1 MKNIVVP
8 VDFSAGTQRIVRR
21 AIEQARAF
29 EAKLWVIHVAAPEPD
44 FVPYAADPPVLRD
57 QVARGLWE
65 EHRHLQTLAD
75 LVESAGVDV
84 TALMVQG
91 PTVEKILEEARKL
104 EADLIVVGSHGHGM
118 LHRALLGSVSSGLL
132 RHATVPV
139 LIVPVRE
146 A

>member
-29 EAKLWVIHVAAPEPD
+29 HAKLWLIHVAAPEPD
-44 FVPYAADPPVLRD
+44 FVPYASDPPPLRD
-57 QVARGLWE
+57 QVAKSLRE
-65 EHRHLQTLAD
+65 EHRLLQALAETIEAEG
-75 LVESAGVDV
+75 VEV

-91 PTVEKILEEARKL
+91 PTVEKILQEAQKL

-118 LHRALLGSVSSGLL
+118 LHRALLGSVSAGLI
-132 RHATVPV
+132 RHADVPV